1 MKEIFNY
8 KFWLEI
14 GDKTLYELLVDIG
27 LVSDSNYRSPQK
39 KLKNDN
45 NLNDFNFSYSFLFF
59 YQKWTFKRN
68 MYLLYLDSLF
78 VFFTSLKYLTTNNF
92 LYSNN
97 KGFLRR
103 SQTSNSF
110 IYNMNNKQNHTSY
123 INLFNYG

>member
-14 GDKTLYELLVDIG
+14 GDKTLYELLLDMG
-27 LVSDSNYRSPQK
+27 LVSDSNYKHSYK
-39 KLKNDN
+39 KSKNNTD
-45 NLNDFNFSYSFLFF
+45 LNDFNFSYSFLFF

-92 LYSNN
+92 LFHNN

-110 IYNMNNKQNHTSY
+110 IYNMNNKQTHTSY